1 MKCWLL
7 DLSEKGGGSFAAASP
22 DGGRAIP
29 SFLPI
34 VHVLRKHVFQ
44 LRFPACLDDVFFKRI
59 RFAMIFK
66 RFCICSG
73 KGVPVLGDD
82 TNQPEAS
89 GDLML
94 TCHDTKEVTALH
106 KQQVKS
112 DV

>member
-1 MKCWLL
+1 M
-7 DLSEKGGGSFAAASP
+7 
-22 DGGRAIP
+22 P

-34 VHVLRKHVFQ
+34 VYVVRKHVFQ
-44 LRFPACLDDVFFKRI
+44 PPTEKIIECAFPLFLDDVFFKRI

-66 RFCICSG
+66 PFCICSG

-82 TNQPEAS
+82 TNQPEAI